1 MSNQASANHSE
12 SGNAP
17 NTAAAQDQRPAPEG
31 SLAQRRQKNIWV
43 GLGVLAVLALGIA
56 GYWFF
61 FMRGTVTTDDA
72 RFGGHLV
79 DVAPEI
85 YGRIV
90 EITVHEGQ
98 SVRQGDTIFRLDP
111 SSAEA
116 AAHQAEA
123 ALVSARASFAS
134 AQAKYDKAVNGS
146 RPEEIR
152 AAEATLKRLQNQEEL
167 ARLELTRTENL
178 TKTGAAAQD
187 ALDNALST
195 YESARQSRD
204 NAGQNLAL
212 LQQGSRAEDVA
223 AAKADVALAESRIA
237 EAVAAVAHARSELEH
252 YTLRAPFDGWVA
264 RRWLDA
270 GATPM
275 PSQAVV
281 SLFDPSTLRVDAN
294 IEEKYLYQIQ
304 IGDEADLA
312 IDAYPDLH
320 LKGRI
325 VEILRGTNS
334 EFSLIPAE
342 GVAGTFIKVTQRV
355 PLRIAVTAPPELP
368 IGPGLSV
375 EVTIRCG
382 TAAPATATRTHP

>member
-1 MSNQASANHSE
+1 MSNQAPANNSE
-12 SGNAP
+12 SAP
-17 NTAAAQDQRPAPEG
+17 PPNPPAAQDQQPTSNGLP
-31 SLAQRRQKNIWV
+31 SRRRNKNIWI
-43 GLGVLAVLALGIA
+43 GLGVLAALALGIA

-79 DVAPEI
+79 DLAPEI

-98 SVRQGDTIFRLDP
+98 SVRQGDIVFRIDP

-116 AAHQAEA
+116 AAQQAEA
-123 ALVSARASFAS
+123 TLVSARASFAS
-134 AQAKYDKAVNGS
+134 AQAKYEKAINGS
-146 RPEEIR
+146 RPEEIH
-152 AAEATLKRLQNQEEL
+152 AADATLKRLQNQEEL
-167 ARLELTRTENL
+167 ARLELARAENL
-178 TKTGAAAQD
+178 TKTGASAQD
-187 ALDNALST
+187 ALDNSRSAF
-195 YESARQSRD
+195 ESARQSRE
-204 NAGQNLAL
+204 NAAQNLAL
-212 LQQGSRAEDVA
+212 LQQGSRVEDVA
-223 AAKADVALAESRIA
+223 AAKADVALADSRIA
-237 EAVAAVAHARSELEH
+237 EATAALAHARSELEH
-252 YTLRAPFDGWVA
+252 YTLRAPFEGWVV

-270 GATPM
+270 GATPI
-275 PSQAVV
+275 PGQAVV
-281 SLFDPSTLRVDAN
+281 SLFDPATLRVDAN
-294 IEEKYLYQIQ
+294 IEEKYLYKIQ
-304 IGDEADLA
+304 IGDAADLA

-355 PLRIAVTAPPELP
+355 PLRLAVTAPPELP

-382 TAAPATATRTHP
+382 TAAKARSHP

>member
-1 MSNQASANHSE
+1 M
-12 SGNAP
+12 
-17 NTAAAQDQRPAPEG
+17 
-31 SLAQRRQKNIWV
+31 KNIWV
-43 GLGVLAVLALGIA
+43 GLGVLAALALGIA

-72 RFGGHLV
+72 RFSGHLV
-79 DVAPEI
+79 DLAPEI

-90 EITVHEGQ
+90 EIAVHEGQ
-98 SVRQGDTIFRLDP
+98 AVRRGDIIFRIDP
-111 SSAEA
+111 TSAEA

-123 ALVSARASFAS
+123 SLVSARASLAS
-134 AQAKYDKAVNGS
+134 AQAKYEKAVNGS

-152 AAEATLKRLQNQEEL
+152 AGEATLRRLQNQEEL
-167 ARLELTRTENL
+167 ARLELARAESL

-187 ALDNALST
+187 ALDNARSAC
-195 YESARQSRD
+195 ESARQSRE

-223 AAKADVALAESRIA
+223 AAKADAALAESRIA
-237 EAVAAVAHARSELEH
+237 EATAALAHARSELDH
-252 YTLRAPFDGWVA
+252 YTLCAPFDGWVV

-270 GATPM
+270 GATPI
-275 PSQAVV
+275 PGQAVV
-281 SLFDPSTLRVDAN
+281 SLFDPATLRVDAN
-294 IEEKYLYQIQ
+294 IEEKYLHEIQ

-334 EFSLIPAE
+334 QFSLIPAE

-368 IGPGLSV
+368 LGPGLSV
-375 EVTIRCG
+375 EVKIRCG
-382 TAAPATATRTHP
+382 TAAPAGPALARP

>member
-1 MSNQASANHSE
+1 MSNQASAKNSE
-12 SGNAP
+12 SAP
-17 NTAAAQDQRPAPEG
+17 PPPAAAQDQRPAPEG
-31 SLAQRRQKNIWV
+31 PPSRRSQKNIWI
-43 GLGVLAVLALGIA
+43 GLALLAAIALGVA

-61 FMRGTVTTDDA
+61 FMRGVVTTDDA

-85 YGRIV
+85 YGRIIDV
-90 EITVHEGQ
+90 TVHEGQ
-98 SVRQGDTIFRLDP
+98 SVRKGDIVVRLDP

-116 AAHQAEA
+116 AAKQAEA
-123 ALVSARASFAS
+123 TLVSARASLAS
-134 AQAKYDKAVNGS
+134 AQAKYEKAVNGS

-152 AAEATLKRLQNQEEL
+152 AADATLKRLQNQEEL
-167 ARLELTRTENL
+167 ARLELTRAENL
-178 TKTGAAAQD
+178 TKTGATAQD
-187 ALDNALST
+187 ALDNARSAF
-195 YESARQSRD
+195 ESARQNRE
-204 NAGQNLAL
+204 NAIQNLAL
-212 LQQGSRAEDVA
+212 LQQGSRVEDIA
-223 AAKADVALAESRIA
+223 SAKADVALAESRIA
-237 EAVAAVAHARSELEH
+237 EATAALAHARSELEH

-275 PSQAVV
+275 PSQAVI

-294 IEEKYLYQIQ
+294 IEEKYLHEIQ

-320 LKGRI
+320 LTGRI

-334 EFSLIPAE
+334 QFSLIPAE

-382 TAAPATATRTHP
+382 TAAKARSHP